1 MSRSWL
7 DDLRRACAD
16 TRADAAALDA
26 RARDMGAHAG
36 ARPDAVCAPR
46 TVEEVAA
53 IVRTC
58 ARHRRPVVP
67 RGAGTGLEGGAVA
80 YGGGCVLD
88 TRFLRAI
95 EIDEAN
101 MCARVGAGALKSE
114 LNAALAKRGFA
125 FGPDPSSNPTLG
137 GMASTGGSGLSTLKY
152 GTTKENVRSMTV
164 VTPDGEIIR
173 TRAEVRKSSTGYELN
188 ALYLGAEGTLGVIVE
203 LVVKIVPLPK
213 RRCGAIVRFPT
224 VGAAGKTVAEATAA
238 NLSTLL
244 RCELMNDEGIKVT
257 NVVFQTSL
265 PCVPT
270 LFLEFVGNRQG
281 EMEEDWESFLRIA
294 KSNGSASH
302 DFASNGEELDE
313 LWDARRGCYL
323 GAMRYRGLEA
333 GTNAKESV
341 YVGDVCVPASKLS
354 ACIAATELEFKKAR
368 FPCVICAHIAD
379 GNFHCLIPFQ
389 EHERAALLALED
401 KVIGNA
407 IAMGG
412 SASGEHGVG
421 IGKQKYI
428 IMEHGVAHVD
438 IQRRIKRALDPL
450 NIMNPGKI
458 ISWDPSEAELARPRL
473 SNL

>member
-58 ARHRRPVVP
+58 ARHRRPVVA

-88 TRFLRAI
+88 TRMLRAI

-188 ALYLGAEGTLGVIVE
+188 ALYLGAEGTLGVIAAPSCDFRPSGRRGRRW
-203 LVVKIVPLPK
+203 LRRRRRIC
-213 RRCGAIVRFPT
+213 RRCF
-224 VGAAGKTVAEATAA
+224 
-238 NLSTLL
+238 
-244 RCELMNDEGIKVT
+244 D
-257 NVVFQTSL
+257 
-265 PCVPT
+265 
-270 LFLEFVGNRQG
+270 
-281 EMEEDWESFLRIA
+281 
-294 KSNGSASH
+294 AS
-302 DFASNGEELDE
+302 
-313 LWDARRGCYL
+313 
-323 GAMRYRGLEA
+323 
-333 GTNAKESV
+333 
-341 YVGDVCVPASKLS
+341 
-354 ACIAATELEFKKAR
+354 
-368 FPCVICAHIAD
+368 
-379 GNFHCLIPFQ
+379 
-389 EHERAALLALED
+389 
-401 KVIGNA
+401 
-407 IAMGG
+407 
-412 SASGEHGVG
+412 
-421 IGKQKYI
+421 
-428 IMEHGVAHVD
+428 
-438 IQRRIKRALDPL
+438 
-450 NIMNPGKI
+450 
-458 ISWDPSEAELARPRL
+458 
-473 SNL
+473 

>member
-1 MSRSWL
+1 M
-7 DDLRRACAD
+7 
-16 TRADAAALDA
+16 
-26 RARDMGAHAG
+26 
-36 ARPDAVCAPR
+36 
-46 TVEEVAA
+46 
-53 IVRTC
+53 
-58 ARHRRPVVP
+58 
-67 RGAGTGLEGGAVA
+67 
-80 YGGGCVLD
+80 LD
-88 TRFLRAI
+88 TRMLRAI